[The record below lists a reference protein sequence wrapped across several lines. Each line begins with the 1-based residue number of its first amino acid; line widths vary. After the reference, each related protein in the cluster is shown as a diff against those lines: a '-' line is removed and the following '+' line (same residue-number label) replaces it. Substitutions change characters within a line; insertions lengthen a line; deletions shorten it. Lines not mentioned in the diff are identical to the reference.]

1 MWQNIANME
10 GYKIIRQSK
19 AEKRQRFEEL
29 TQVFLLYNYLNLSQK
44 EKDKFFD
51 EQVPEVIFRTMRLEG
66 ENITRSEIK
75 EILNRKK

>member
-1 MWQNIANME
+1 ME
-10 GYKIIRQSK
+10 GYKVIRQSK
-19 AEKRQRFEEL
+19 AEKRQSFEEL
-29 TQVFLLYNYLNLSQK
+29 ARVFLLYNYLNLSQR

-66 ENITRSEIK
+66 ENITREEIK

>member
-1 MWQNIANME
+1 MSQNIANME

-19 AEKRQRFEEL
+19 AEKRQRFEKL
-29 TQVFLLYNYLNLSQK
+29 TQFFLLYNYLNLSQK

-66 ENITRSEIK
+66 ENITREEIK
-75 EILNRKK
+75 KILSKK